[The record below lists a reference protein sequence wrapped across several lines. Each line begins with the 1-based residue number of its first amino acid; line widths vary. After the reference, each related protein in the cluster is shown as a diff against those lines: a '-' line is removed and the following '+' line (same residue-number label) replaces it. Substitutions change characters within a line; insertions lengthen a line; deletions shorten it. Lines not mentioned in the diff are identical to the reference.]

1 MRSPCESHGSAVPQ
15 TSPVSDATFCPK
27 PQRRFVLIAAI
38 LASALG
44 FIDGSVVSIAIPAI
58 RSDIGATFADAQW
71 ISNAYAVTL
80 SALILA
86 GGAAGDNFGLR
97 RTFVTGI
104 ALFIAASLGCALA
117 PGPGSLIAARAVQG
131 IGAAIMVPG
140 SLAIIAK
147 AYPRKERGRAIG
159 IWAASS
165 ALTTALGPVIGGLVL
180 SAFDDGVWRL
190 IFAINLPLGAVAV
203 YLLLFKVPADK
214 PGEKRDLDLGGAAI
228 ATAGLGALAY
238 GLTALSS
245 DEVESTALPLAFTV
259 AGIIVFAGFLYWE
272 RKQRDPMVDLSL
284 FRMSAFS
291 GANAATFFLY
301 FALSGILFYLP
312 MLLIVGWGL
321 SEAETGFI
329 FVPLSL
335 AMAVMSG
342 PTGKLSD
349 RIGAR
354 LPLSAGSVVVAV
366 SFAALAMA
374 VGGGLHDFWLAI
386 FPAMILMGIGM
397 GLVVSPLSTAIMTS
411 VEDKDTGAASGI
423 NNAISRIAGLI
434 AVAAMGG
441 VAAFRYAS
449 AMGETAG
456 VPGFGEPASLPA
468 DLDAIRLTASDAAF
482 AAVAWVTAAL
492 SVLSAII
499 AWMTIPGSKRRMNP
513 EMADGPARK
522 SDGAAATRAR
532 SAVTK
537 DGA

>member
-15 TSPVSDATFCPK
+15 NSPVADETFCPR
-27 PQRRFVLIAAI
+27 PQRRFVLVAAI

-58 RSDIGATFADAQW
+58 RSNIGATFADAQW

-104 ALFIAASLGCALA
+104 VLFVAASLACALA

-147 AYPRKERGRAIG
+147 AYPKKERGRAIG

-180 SAFDDGVWRL
+180 STFGGGVWRL
-190 IFAINLPLGAVAV
+190 IFAINLPLGAAAV

-214 PGEKRDLDLGGAAI
+214 PAERRDLDLGGAAI

-238 GLTALSS
+238 GLTALSDKGS
-245 DEVESTALPLAFTV
+245 IALPLAFAV
-259 AGIIVFAGFLYWE
+259 AGVLVFIGFLYWE
-272 RKQRDPMVDLSL
+272 RRQREPMVDLSL
-284 FRMSAFS
+284 FRSPAFS
-291 GANAATFFLY
+291 GANASTFFLY

-312 MLLIVGWGL
+312 MHLIAGWGL
-321 SEAETGFI
+321 SETEAGLI

-342 PTGKLSD
+342 PMGKLSD

-354 LPLSAGSVVVAV
+354 LPIAAGSVVVAV
-366 SFAALAMA
+366 SFATLAVA
-374 VGGGLHDFWLAI
+374 VGSGLHDFWLAI
-386 FPAMILMGIGM
+386 FPAMTLMGVGM
-397 GLVVSPLSTAIMTS
+397 GLVVSPLSTAVMTS
-411 VEDKDTGAASGI
+411 VADEDTGAASGI
-423 NNAISRIAGLI
+423 NNAVSRIAGLI
-434 AVAAMGG
+434 AVAALGG
-441 VAAFRYAS
+441 VVAFSYAAVLGDAS
-449 AMGETAG
+449 G
-456 VPGFGEPASLPA
+456 VPDFGEPASLPA
-468 DLDAIRLTASDAAF
+468 DLDAVRLAASDAAF

-492 SVLSAII
+492 SALSAII
-499 AWMTIPGSKRRMNP
+499 AWMTIPGSKRP
-513 EMADGPARK
+513 ADPQTA
-522 SDGAAATRAR
+522 SDKAG
-532 SAVTK
+532 
-537 DGA
+537 

>member
-1 MRSPCESHGSAVPQ
+1 MPQ
-15 TSPVSDATFCPK
+15 NSPVANGTFCPQ
-27 PQRRFVLIAAI
+27 PQRRFVLVAAI

-58 RSDIGATFADAQW
+58 RSDIGATFTDAQW

-97 RTFVTGI
+97 RTFVVGI
-104 ALFIAASLGCALA
+104 GIFIAASLGCALA

-131 IGAAIMVPG
+131 VGAAIMVPG

-180 SAFDDGVWRL
+180 STFGDGVWRL

-203 YLLLFKVPADK
+203 YLLLFRVPADNAV
-214 PGEKRDLDLGGAAI
+214 ERRSLDLGGAAI

-238 GLTALSS
+238 GLTALSG
-245 DEVESTALPLAFTV
+245 EAGSTALPLAF
-259 AGIIVFAGFLYWE
+259 AGVGVLVFAGFLYWE
-272 RKQRDPMVDLSL
+272 RRQREPMVDLSL
-284 FRMSAFS
+284 FRSAAFS

-312 MLLIVGWGL
+312 MLLIAAWGL
-321 SEAETGFI
+321 GEAEAGLI

-342 PTGKLSD
+342 AMGKLSD
-349 RIGAR
+349 RIGPR
-354 LPLSAGSVVVAV
+354 LPIAGGSVVVAV
-366 SFAALAMA
+366 SFAALAIA
-374 VGGGLHDFWLAI
+374 VGSGFHDFWLAV
-386 FPAMILMGIGM
+386 FPAMTLMGVGM
-397 GLVVSPLSTAIMTS
+397 SLVVSPLSTAVMTS
-411 VEDKDTGAASGI
+411 VADEDTGAASGI
-423 NNAISRIAGLI
+423 NNAVSRIAGLI

-449 AMGETAG
+449 VLGETAG
-456 VPGFGEPASLPA
+456 VPGFGEPASLPP
-468 DLDAIRLTASDAAF
+468 DLDAVRLAASDAAF
-482 AAVAWVTAAL
+482 AAVAWTTAAL
-492 SVLSAII
+492 SMLSAAI
-499 AWMTIPGSKRRMNP
+499 AWTTIPGSKPRINP
-513 EMADGPARK
+513 EP
-522 SDGAAATRAR
+522 
-532 SAVTK
+532 V
-537 DGA
+537 

>member
-1 MRSPCESHGSAVPQ
+1 MPQ
-15 TSPVSDATFCPK
+15 NSPVANGTFCPQ
-27 PQRRFVLIAAI
+27 PQRRFVLVAAI

-58 RSDIGATFADAQW
+58 RSDIGATFTDAQW

-97 RTFVTGI
+97 RTFVVGI
-104 ALFIAASLGCALA
+104 GIFIAASLGCALA
-117 PGPGSLIAARAVQG
+117 PGPGSLIAARSVQG
-131 IGAAIMVPG
+131 VGAAIMVPG

-180 SAFDDGVWRL
+180 STFGDGVWRL

-214 PGEKRDLDLGGAAI
+214 PAERRNLDLGGAAI

-238 GLTALSS
+238 GLTALSG
-245 DEVESTALPLAFTV
+245 EAGSTALPLAFAG
-259 AGIIVFAGFLYWE
+259 AGILVFAGFLYWE
-272 RKQRDPMVDLSL
+272 RRQREPMVDLSL
-284 FRMSAFS
+284 FRSAAFS

-312 MLLIVGWGL
+312 MLLIAAWGL
-321 SEAETGFI
+321 GEAEAGLI

-342 PTGKLSD
+342 PVGKLSD
-349 RIGAR
+349 RIGPR
-354 LPLSAGSVVVAV
+354 LPIAGGSIVVAV
-366 SFAALAMA
+366 SFAALAIA
-374 VGGGLHDFWLAI
+374 VGSGFHDFWLAV
-386 FPAMILMGIGM
+386 FPAMTLMGVGM
-397 GLVVSPLSTAIMTS
+397 SLVVSPLSTAVMTS
-411 VEDKDTGAASGI
+411 VADEDTGAASGI
-423 NNAISRIAGLI
+423 NNAVSRIAGLI

-449 AMGETAG
+449 VLGETAG

-468 DLDAIRLTASDAAF
+468 DLDAVRLAASDAAF
-482 AAVAWVTAAL
+482 AAVAWTTAAL
-492 SVLSAII
+492 SALSAAI
-499 AWMTIPGSKRRMNP
+499 AWTTIPGSKPRMNP
-513 EMADGPARK
+513 EP
-522 SDGAAATRAR
+522 
-532 SAVTK
+532 V
-537 DGA
+537 

>member
-1 MRSPCESHGSAVPQ
+1 MPQ
-15 TSPVSDATFCPK
+15 NSPVANGTFCPQ
-27 PQRRFVLIAAI
+27 PQRRFVLVAAI

-58 RSDIGATFADAQW
+58 RSDIGATFTDAQW

-97 RTFVTGI
+97 RTFVVGI
-104 ALFIAASLGCALA
+104 GIFIVASLGCALA

-131 IGAAIMVPG
+131 VGAAIMVPG

-180 SAFDDGVWRL
+180 STFGDGVWRL

-203 YLLLFKVPADK
+203 YLLLFRVPADK
-214 PGEKRDLDLGGAAI
+214 PAERRNLDLGGAAI

-238 GLTALSS
+238 GLTALSGEAGS
-245 DEVESTALPLAFTV
+245 PALPLAF
-259 AGIIVFAGFLYWE
+259 AGAGVLVFAGFLYWE
-272 RKQRDPMVDLSL
+272 RRQREPMVDLSL
-284 FRMSAFS
+284 FRSAAFS

-312 MLLIVGWGL
+312 MLLIAAWGL
-321 SEAETGFI
+321 GEAEAGLI

-342 PTGKLSD
+342 AMGKLSD
-349 RIGAR
+349 RIGPR
-354 LPLSAGSVVVAV
+354 LPIAGGSIVVAV
-366 SFAALAMA
+366 SFAALAIA
-374 VGGGLHDFWLAI
+374 VGSGFRDFWLAV
-386 FPAMILMGIGM
+386 FPAMTLMGVGM
-397 GLVVSPLSTAIMTS
+397 SLVVSPLSTAVMTS
-411 VEDKDTGAASGI
+411 VADEDTGAASGI
-423 NNAISRIAGLI
+423 NNAVSRIAGLI

-449 AMGETAG
+449 VLGETAG

-468 DLDAIRLTASDAAF
+468 DLDAVRLAASDAAF
-482 AAVAWVTAAL
+482 AAVAWTTAAL
-492 SVLSAII
+492 SALSAAI
-499 AWMTIPGSKRRMNP
+499 AWTTIPGSKPRMNP
-513 EMADGPARK
+513 EP
-522 SDGAAATRAR
+522 
-532 SAVTK
+532 V
-537 DGA
+537 

>member
-1 MRSPCESHGSAVPQ
+1 MPQ
-15 TSPVSDATFCPK
+15 NSPVANGTFCPQ
-27 PQRRFVLIAAI
+27 PQRRFVLVAAI

-58 RSDIGATFADAQW
+58 RSDIGATFTDAQW

-97 RTFVTGI
+97 LTFVVGI
-104 ALFIAASLGCALA
+104 GIFIAASLGCALA
-117 PGPGSLIAARAVQG
+117 PGPGSLIAARSVQG
-131 IGAAIMVPG
+131 VGAAIMVPG

-180 SAFDDGVWRL
+180 STFGDGVWRL

-214 PGEKRDLDLGGAAI
+214 PAERRNLDLGGAAI

-238 GLTALSS
+238 GLTSLSG
-245 DEVESTALPLAFTV
+245 EAGSTVLPLVLAG

-272 RKQRDPMVDLSL
+272 RRQREPMVDLSL
-284 FRMSAFS
+284 FRSAAFS
-291 GANAATFFLY
+291 GANATTFFLY

-312 MLLIVGWGL
+312 MLLIAAWGL
-321 SEAETGFI
+321 GEAEAGLI

-342 PTGKLSD
+342 GMGKLSD
-349 RIGAR
+349 RIGPR
-354 LPLSAGSVVVAV
+354 LPIAGGSIVVAV
-366 SFAALAMA
+366 SFAALAIA
-374 VGGGLHDFWLAI
+374 VGSGFRDFWLAV
-386 FPAMILMGIGM
+386 FPAMTLMGVGLS
-397 GLVVSPLSTAIMTS
+397 LVVSPLSTAVMTS
-411 VEDKDTGAASGI
+411 VADEDTGAASGI
-423 NNAISRIAGLI
+423 NNAVSRIAGLI

-449 AMGETAG
+449 VLGETAG

-468 DLDAIRLTASDAAF
+468 DLDAVRLAASDAAF
-482 AAVAWVTAAL
+482 AAVAWTTAAL
-492 SVLSAII
+492 SVLSAAI
-499 AWMTIPGSKRRMNP
+499 AWTTIPGSKPRMNP
-513 EMADGPARK
+513 EP
-522 SDGAAATRAR
+522 
-532 SAVTK
+532 V
-537 DGA
+537 

>member
-1 MRSPCESHGSAVPQ
+1 MPQ
-15 TSPVSDATFCPK
+15 NSPVANGTFCPQ
-27 PQRRFVLIAAI
+27 PQRRFVLVAAI

-58 RSDIGATFADAQW
+58 RSDIGATFTDAQW

-97 RTFVTGI
+97 RTFVVGI
-104 ALFIAASLGCALA
+104 GIFIAASLGCALA

-131 IGAAIMVPG
+131 VGAAIMVPG

-180 SAFDDGVWRL
+180 STFGDGVWRL

-203 YLLLFKVPADK
+203 YLLLFRVPADK
-214 PGEKRDLDLGGAAI
+214 PAERRNLDLGGAAI

-238 GLTALSS
+238 GLTALSG
-245 DEVESTALPLAFTV
+245 EAGSTALPLAF
-259 AGIIVFAGFLYWE
+259 AGVGVLVFAGFLYWE
-272 RKQRDPMVDLSL
+272 RRQREPMVDLSL
-284 FRMSAFS
+284 FRSAAFS

-312 MLLIVGWGL
+312 MLLIAAWGL
-321 SEAETGFI
+321 GEAEAGLI

-342 PTGKLSD
+342 AMGKLSD
-349 RIGAR
+349 RIGPR
-354 LPLSAGSVVVAV
+354 LPIAGGSIVVAV
-366 SFAALAMA
+366 SFAALAIA
-374 VGGGLHDFWLAI
+374 VGSGFRDFWLAV
-386 FPAMILMGIGM
+386 FPAMTLMGVGM
-397 GLVVSPLSTAIMTS
+397 SLVVSPLSTAVMTS
-411 VEDKDTGAASGI
+411 VADEDTGAASGI
-423 NNAISRIAGLI
+423 NNAVSRIAGLI

-449 AMGETAG
+449 VLGETAG
-456 VPGFGEPASLPA
+456 VPGFGEPASLPP
-468 DLDAIRLTASDAAF
+468 DLDAVRLAASDAAF
-482 AAVAWVTAAL
+482 AAVAWTTAAL
-492 SVLSAII
+492 SMLSAAI
-499 AWMTIPGSKRRMNP
+499 AWTTIPGSKPRINP
-513 EMADGPARK
+513 EP
-522 SDGAAATRAR
+522 
-532 SAVTK
+532 V
-537 DGA
+537 

>member
-1 MRSPCESHGSAVPQ
+1 MPQ
-15 TSPVSDATFCPK
+15 NSPVANGTFCPQ
-27 PQRRFVLIAAI
+27 PQRRFVLVAAI

-58 RSDIGATFADAQW
+58 RSDIGATFTDAQW

-97 RTFVTGI
+97 RTFVVGI
-104 ALFIAASLGCALA
+104 VLFIAASLGCALA

-131 IGAAIMVPG
+131 VGAAIMVPG

-180 SAFDDGVWRL
+180 STFGDGVWRL

-214 PGEKRDLDLGGAAI
+214 PAERRNLDLGGAAI

-238 GLTALSS
+238 GLTALSG
-245 DEVESTALPLAFTV
+245 EAGSTALPLAFAG
-259 AGIIVFAGFLYWE
+259 AGILVFAGFLYWE
-272 RKQRDPMVDLSL
+272 RRQREPMVDLSL
-284 FRMSAFS
+284 FRSAAFS

-312 MLLIVGWGL
+312 MLLIAAWGL
-321 SEAETGFI
+321 GEAEAGLI

-342 PTGKLSD
+342 AMGKLSD
-349 RIGAR
+349 RIGPR
-354 LPLSAGSVVVAV
+354 LPIAGGSVVVAV
-366 SFAALAMA
+366 SFAALAIA
-374 VGGGLHDFWLAI
+374 VGSGFHDFWLAV
-386 FPAMILMGIGM
+386 FPAMTLMGVGM
-397 GLVVSPLSTAIMTS
+397 SLVVSPLSTAVMTS
-411 VEDKDTGAASGI
+411 VADEDTGAASGI
-423 NNAISRIAGLI
+423 NNAVSRVAGLI

-449 AMGETAG
+449 VLGETAG
-456 VPGFGEPASLPA
+456 VPGFGEPASLPP
-468 DLDAIRLTASDAAF
+468 DLDAIRLAASDAAF
-482 AAVAWVTAAL
+482 AAVAWTTAAL
-492 SVLSAII
+492 SMLSAAI
-499 AWMTIPGSKRRMNP
+499 AWTTIPGSKPQMDP
-513 EMADGPARK
+513 EP
-522 SDGAAATRAR
+522 
-532 SAVTK
+532 V
-537 DGA
+537 

>member
-1 MRSPCESHGSAVPQ
+1 MLV
-15 TSPVSDATFCPK
+15 
-27 PQRRFVLIAAI
+27 AAI

-80 SALILA
+80 AALILA

-97 RTFVTGI
+97 RTFVAGI
-104 ALFIAASLGCALA
+104 VLFVAASLACALA

-147 AYPRKERGRAIG
+147 AYPKKERGGAIG

-165 ALTTALGPVIGGLVL
+165 ALTTALGPVIGGLAL
-180 SAFDDGVWRL
+180 STFGPGVWRF

-203 YLLLFKVPADK
+203 YLLLFKVPADR
-214 PGEKRDLDLGGAAI
+214 PARRHALDLGGAAI

-238 GLTALSS
+238 GLTALS
-245 DEVESTALPLAFTV
+245 DEAGSATLPLAFA
-259 AGIIVFAGFLYWE
+259 AGGILVFAGFLLWE
-272 RKQRDPMVDLSL
+272 RRQSEPMVDLSL
-284 FRMSAFS
+284 FRSAAFS

-301 FALSGILFYLP
+301 FALAGILFYLP
-312 MLLIVGWGL
+312 MLLIAGWGH
-321 SEAETGFI
+321 SEAEAGLI

-342 PTGKLSD
+342 PIGKLSD

-354 LPLSAGSVVVAV
+354 LPIAAGSVVVAV
-366 SFAALAMA
+366 AFAALAVA
-374 VGGGLHDFWLAI
+374 IGNGFREFWLAV

-397 GLVVSPLSTAIMTS
+397 GLVVSPLSTAVMTS
-411 VEDKDTGAASGI
+411 VADEQTGAASGI
-423 NNAISRIAGLI
+423 NNAVSRIAGLI
-434 AVAAMGG
+434 AVASMGG
-441 VAAFRYAS
+441 VVAFVYAS
-449 AMGETAG
+449 AISEAPG
-456 VPGFGEPASLPA
+456 VPGFGEAARLPA
-468 DLDAIRLTASDAAF
+468 DLDAIRLAASDAAF

-492 SVLSAII
+492 SALSAIL
-499 AWMTIPGSKRRMNP
+499 AWLTIPGN
-513 EMADGPARK
+513 ARQANQE
-522 SDGAAATRAR
+522 AA
-532 SAVTK
+532 
-537 DGA
+537 

>member
-1 MRSPCESHGSAVPQ
+1 MPQNSPIANG
-15 TSPVSDATFCPK
+15 TFCPP
-27 PQRRFVLIAAI
+27 PQRRFVLVAAI

-58 RSDIGATFADAQW
+58 RSDIGATFTDAQW

-97 RTFVTGI
+97 RTFVVGI
-104 ALFIAASLGCALA
+104 GIFIAASLGCALA
-117 PGPGSLIAARAVQG
+117 LGPGSLIAARSVQG
-131 IGAAIMVPG
+131 VGAAIMVPG

-180 SAFDDGVWRL
+180 STFGDGVWRL

-214 PGEKRDLDLGGAAI
+214 PAERRNLDLGGAAI

-238 GLTALSS
+238 GLTALSG
-245 DEVESTALPLAFTV
+245 EAGSTTLPLAFAG
-259 AGIIVFAGFLYWE
+259 AGILVFAGFLYWE
-272 RKQRDPMVDLSL
+272 RRQREPMVDLSL
-284 FRMSAFS
+284 FRSAAFS

-312 MLLIVGWGL
+312 MLLIAAWGL
-321 SEAETGFI
+321 GEAEAGLI

-342 PTGKLSD
+342 PVGKLSD
-349 RIGAR
+349 RIGPR
-354 LPLSAGSVVVAV
+354 LPIAGGSIVVAV
-366 SFAALAMA
+366 SFAALAIA
-374 VGGGLHDFWLAI
+374 VGSGFHDFWLAV
-386 FPAMILMGIGM
+386 FPAMTLMGVGM
-397 GLVVSPLSTAIMTS
+397 SLVVSPLSTAVMTS
-411 VEDKDTGAASGI
+411 VADEDTGAASGI
-423 NNAISRIAGLI
+423 NNAVSRIAGLI

-449 AMGETAG
+449 VLGETAG

-468 DLDAIRLTASDAAF
+468 DLDAVRLAASDAAF
-482 AAVAWVTAAL
+482 AAVAWTTAAL
-492 SVLSAII
+492 SALSAAI
-499 AWMTIPGSKRRMNP
+499 AWTTIPGSKPRMNP
-513 EMADGPARK
+513 EP
-522 SDGAAATRAR
+522 
-532 SAVTK
+532 V
-537 DGA
+537 